1 MAWPTQCDVLR
12 SFTAGAGGAR
22 PFRRVPRWP
31 IPGQMNNTVVPA
43 AQAESA
49 GFAFVRELAASLSGG
64 PIELPSFP
72 DVALRVQQVLADDA
86 VSTEMVVRI
95 VGAEPM
101 LAARVVS
108 LANSAAMNPSSHQ
121 VTDLRT
127 AVSRMGFDSLRA
139 AAVSFAI
146 AQLRSRDDY
155 ASIEQQLTQQ
165 WLDSVTFAS
174 TACVVA
180 RRSGR
185 MSADTA
191 LFAAL
196 VAGVGKVYI
205 LTRASHHAEL
215 FADPGAYQSIVKE
228 WHISIARALLESW
241 HVAGEVIEAVQ
252 AYEQRN
258 EETRPGPPLA
268 DVLACAALVN
278 GFHDTPE
285 LLAAVLPNSRAAQR
299 LGLAN
304 AAPATLLADAASEL
318 AMLNA
323 ALGR

>member
-1 MAWPTQCDVLR
+1 MD
-12 SFTAGAGGAR
+12 SK
-22 PFRRVPRWP
+22 VP
-31 IPGQMNNTVVPA
+31 PA
-43 AQAESA
+43 AQAESVGSA
-49 GFAFVRELAASLSGG
+49 FARELAASLSAG

-127 AVSRMGFDSLRA
+127 AVARMGFDSLRA
-139 AAVSFAI
+139 AAVSFAMT
-146 AQLRSRDDY
+146 QLGLRTGY
-155 ASIEQQLTQQ
+155 ANIEQQLTRN
-165 WLDSVTFAS
+165 WRDSVSFAS
-174 TACVVA
+174 TASVVA
-180 RRSGR
+180 RRSQR

-205 LTRASHHAEL
+205 LTRASRHPGL
-215 FADPGAYQSIVKE
+215 LADAAAYQGVVRD
-228 WHISIARALLESW
+228 WHINIARSLLASW
-241 HVAGEVIEAVQ
+241 HVAEEVIEAVG
-252 AYEQRN
+252 AYERRN
-258 EETRPGPPLA
+258 DETRPGPPLA
-268 DVLACAALVN
+268 DVLACAALIDKYRN
-278 GFHDTPE
+278 APAK
-285 LLAAVLPNSRAAQR
+285 LADALPLSCSAQR
-299 LGLAN
+299 LGLAKV
-304 AAPATLLADAASEL
+304 APDAIMADAAGEL
-318 AMLNA
+318 AKLNV

>member
-1 MAWPTQCDVLR
+1 MEDKVA
-12 SFTAGAGGAR
+12 
-22 PFRRVPRWP
+22 
-31 IPGQMNNTVVPA
+31 PA

-49 GFAFVRELAASLSGG
+49 GSALARELAASLWPG

-139 AAVSFAI
+139 AAVSFAM
-146 AQLRSRDDY
+146 AQLGARGEY
-155 ASIEQQLTQQ
+155 ANIERQLTRN
-165 WLDSVTFAS
+165 WRDSVSFAA
-174 TACVVA
+174 TASVVA
-180 RRSGR
+180 RRSQR
-185 MSADTA
+185 MSPDTA

-205 LTRASHHAEL
+205 LTRASRHPGVL
-215 FADPGAYQSIVKE
+215 ADAAAYQAIVRE
-228 WHISIARALLESW
+228 WHISITRSLLASW
-241 HVAGEVIEAVQ
+241 HVAEEVIEAVQ
-252 AYEQRN
+252 AYERRN
-258 EETRPGPPLA
+258 EEVRPGPPLA
-268 DVLACAALVN
+268 DVLACASLINRYQDAAEGL
-278 GFHDTPE
+278 DE
-285 LLAAVLPNSRAAQR
+285 SLAHSRAAQR
-299 LGLAN
+299 LGLAH
-304 AAPATLLADAASEL
+304 AAPDAILADAAGEL
-318 AMLNA
+318 AKLDV

>member
-1 MAWPTQCDVLR
+1 MD
-12 SFTAGAGGAR
+12 SK
-22 PFRRVPRWP
+22 VP
-31 IPGQMNNTVVPA
+31 PA
-43 AQAESA
+43 AEAESA
-49 GFAFVRELAASLSGG
+49 GSAFARELAASLLAG

-139 AAVSFAI
+139 AAVSFAM
-146 AQLRSRDDY
+146 AQLGSRAEY
-155 ASIEQQLTQQ
+155 ANIEQHLTRN
-165 WLDSVTFAS
+165 WRESVSFAS
-174 TACVVA
+174 TASVVA
-180 RRSGR
+180 RRSQR

-205 LTRASHHAEL
+205 LTRASRHPAL
-215 FADPGAYQSIVKE
+215 LADAAAYQGVVRE
-228 WHISIARALLESW
+228 WHIGIARSLLASW
-241 HVAGEVIEAVQ
+241 HVAEDVIEAVE
-252 AYEQRN
+252 AYERRN

-268 DVLACAALVN
+268 DVLACAALIN
-278 GFHDTPE
+278 RYRDAPAS
-285 LLAAVLPNSRAAQR
+285 LADSLAVSHAAKR
-299 LGLAN
+299 IGLAN
-304 AAPATLLADAASEL
+304 AAPDVILADAAGEL
-318 AMLNA
+318 TKLDV

>member
-1 MAWPTQCDVLR
+1 MESKA
-12 SFTAGAGGAR
+12 A
-22 PFRRVPRWP
+22 
-31 IPGQMNNTVVPA
+31 PA
-43 AQAESA
+43 TQAESA
-49 GFAFVRELAASLSGG
+49 GSAFARELAASLSVGH
-64 PIELPSFP
+64 IELPSFP

-139 AAVSFAI
+139 AAVSFAM
-146 AQLRSRDDY
+146 AQLGSRAEY
-155 ASIEQQLTQQ
+155 ANIEQQLTRN
-165 WLDSVTFAS
+165 WRDSVSFAS
-174 TACVVA
+174 TASVVA
-180 RRSGR
+180 RRSQR
-185 MSADTA
+185 MSPDTA

-205 LTRASHHAEL
+205 LTRVSRHPQLLTNE
-215 FADPGAYQSIVKE
+215 FAYQAIVKE
-228 WHISIARALLESW
+228 WHIKFARSLLASW
-241 HVAGEVIEAVQ
+241 HVAEDVIEAVE
-252 AYEQRN
+252 AYERRN

-268 DVLACAALVN
+268 DVLACAALIN
-278 GFHDTPE
+278 KYHD
-285 LLAAVLPNSRAAQR
+285 
-299 LGLAN
+299 
-304 AAPATLLADAASEL
+304 APATLAESLPLSHAAQRIGLAKAAPGAVMADAAGEL
-318 AMLNA
+318 AELNG

>member
-1 MAWPTQCDVLR
+1 
-12 SFTAGAGGAR
+12 
-22 PFRRVPRWP
+22 
-31 IPGQMNNTVVPA
+31 MNNTPA
-43 AQAESA
+43 TSA
-49 GFAFVRELAASLSGG
+49 PPDGPPQPDSPGFAFVRELAASLSHP

-72 DVALRVQQVLADDA
+72 EVALRVQQVLADDA

-108 LANSAAMNPSSHQ
+108 LANSAAMNPSSHAI
-121 VTDLRT
+121 TDLRT

-139 AAVSFAI
+139 AAVSFAM
-146 AQLRSRDDY
+146 AQLRSRKDY
-155 ASIEQQLTQQ
+155 ANIEQQLTQN
-165 WLDSVTFAS
+165 WLESVSFAS

-180 RRSGR
+180 RRSQR

-205 LTRASHHAEL
+205 LTRASRYPAL
-215 FADPGAYQSIVKE
+215 FADPAGYQAIVSD
-228 WHISIARALLESW
+228 WHINIARALLESW
-241 HVAGEVIEAVQ
+241 HVADEVIESVQ
-252 AYEQRN
+252 AHEHRN

-268 DVLACAALVN
+268 DVLACAALIN
-278 GFHDTPE
+278 RHQDSPGQM
-285 LLAAVLPNSRAAQR
+285 AAALPGSRAAQR
-299 LGLAN
+299 LGLAK
-304 AAPATLLADAASEL
+304 AEPGPILADAASEL
-318 AMLNA
+318 ATLNA

>member
-1 MAWPTQCDVLR
+1 METKLA
-12 SFTAGAGGAR
+12 
-22 PFRRVPRWP
+22 
-31 IPGQMNNTVVPA
+31 PA
-43 AQAESA
+43 AQPEGAGSA
-49 GFAFVRELAASLSGG
+49 FTRELASSLAAG

-139 AAVSFAI
+139 AAVSFAM
-146 AQLRSRDDY
+146 AQLGSRTEY
-155 ASIEQQLTQQ
+155 ANIEQQLARN
-165 WLDSVTFAS
+165 WRDSVGFAS
-174 TACVVA
+174 TASVVA
-180 RRSGR
+180 RRSQR
-185 MSADTA
+185 MSPDTA

-205 LTRASHHAEL
+205 LTRASRHPQL
-215 FADPGAYQSIVKE
+215 LADALAYRTIVRD
-228 WHISIARALLESW
+228 WHIGIAKRILASW
-241 HVAGEVIEAVQ
+241 HVAEDVIDAVEV
-252 AYEQRN
+252 YERRN
-258 EETRPGPPLA
+258 DEVRPGPPLA

-278 GFHDTPE
+278 KYQDAPAH
-285 LLAAVLPNSRAAQR
+285 LADGLPKSKAAQR
-299 LGLAN
+299 IGLAN
-304 AAPATLLADAASEL
+304 AAPEVIIADAAGEL
-318 AMLNA
+318 SKLSA

>member
-1 MAWPTQCDVLR
+1 MD
-12 SFTAGAGGAR
+12 SK
-22 PFRRVPRWP
+22 VP
-31 IPGQMNNTVVPA
+31 PA
-43 AQAESA
+43 AEAESA
-49 GFAFVRELAASLSGG
+49 GSAFARELAASLLAG

-139 AAVSFAI
+139 AAVSFAMV
-146 AQLRSRDDY
+146 QLGARAEY
-155 ASIEQQLTQQ
+155 ASIEQQLMHN
-165 WLDSVTFAS
+165 WRDSVGFAS
-174 TACVVA
+174 TASVVA
-180 RRSGR
+180 RRSQR
-185 MSADTA
+185 MSPDTA

-205 LTRASHHAEL
+205 LTRASRHRQL
-215 FADPGAYQSIVKE
+215 LADAAAYQGVVRE
-228 WHISIARALLESW
+228 WHIKFARSLLASW
-241 HVAGEVIEAVQ
+241 HVAEDVIEAVE
-252 AYEQRN
+252 AYERRN
-258 EETRPGPPLA
+258 EDTRPGPPLA
-268 DVLACAALVN
+268 DVLACAALIN
-278 GFHDTPE
+278 RYHDAPAH
-285 LLAAVLPNSRAAQR
+285 LAESLPNSRAAQR
-299 LGLAN
+299 LGLAK
-304 AAPATLLADAASEL
+304 AAPDAIMTDAAGEL
-318 AMLNA
+318 AKLNV

>member
-1 MAWPTQCDVLR
+1 MDDRKNP
-12 SFTAGAGGAR
+12 
-22 PFRRVPRWP
+22 VP
-31 IPGQMNNTVVPA
+31 
-43 AQAESA
+43 AQAESVGSA
-49 GFAFVRELAASLSGG
+49 FARELATSLSVGH
-64 PIELPSFP
+64 IELPSFP

-139 AAVSFAI
+139 AAVSFAM
-146 AQLRSRDDY
+146 AQLGARAEY
-155 ASIEQQLTQQ
+155 GNIEQQLTRN
-165 WLDSVTFAS
+165 WRDSVSFAS
-174 TACVVA
+174 TASVVA
-180 RRSGR
+180 RRSQR
-185 MSADTA
+185 MSPDTA

-205 LTRASHHAEL
+205 LTRASRHPQL
-215 FADPGAYQSIVKE
+215 FADARAYQAIVRE
-228 WHISIARALLESW
+228 WHSRFARSLLASW
-241 HVAGEVIEAVQ
+241 HVAEEVIEAVE
-252 AYEQRN
+252 AYERRN

-268 DVLACAALVN
+268 DVLACAALI
-278 GFHDTPE
+278 GRFHDAPAS
-285 LLAAVLPNSRAAQR
+285 LAEALSRSHAAQR
-299 LGLAN
+299 LGLAK
-304 AAPATLLADAASEL
+304 AAPDAIMADAAAEL
-318 AMLNA
+318 GKLNA

>member
-1 MAWPTQCDVLR
+1 MDGKVSA
-12 SFTAGAGGAR
+12 
-22 PFRRVPRWP
+22 
-31 IPGQMNNTVVPA
+31 A
-43 AQAESA
+43 AQVESVGA
-49 GFAFVRELAASLSGG
+49 AFARELAAALAVGH
-64 PIELPSFP
+64 IELPSFP

-139 AAVSFAI
+139 AAVSFAM
-146 AQLRSRDDY
+146 AQLSSRADY
-155 ASIEQQLTQQ
+155 ANIEQQLTRN
-165 WLDSVTFAS
+165 WRDSVSFAS
-174 TACVVA
+174 TASVVA
-180 RRSGR
+180 RRSQR
-185 MSADTA
+185 MSPDTA

-205 LTRASHHAEL
+205 LTRVSRHPQL
-215 FADPGAYQSIVKE
+215 LADEIAFQLIVRE
-228 WHISIARALLESW
+228 WHAKFARSLLASW
-241 HVAGEVIEAVQ
+241 HVAEDVIEAVE
-252 AYEQRN
+252 AYGRRN

-268 DVLACAALVN
+268 DVLACAALIN
-278 GFHDTPE
+278 RFREAPAH
-285 LLAAVLPNSRAAQR
+285 LAEMLAGSHAAKR
-299 LGLAN
+299 LGLSK
-304 AAPATLLADAASEL
+304 AAPDAILADAASEL
-318 AMLNA
+318 GKLNA

>member
-1 MAWPTQCDVLR
+1 MPGVSSNIPASAVASDR
-12 SFTAGAGGAR
+12 STESES
-22 PFRRVPRWP
+22 
-31 IPGQMNNTVVPA
+31 PA
-43 AQAESA
+43 ST
-49 GFAFVRELAASLSGG
+49 FVRELAASLSHAT
-64 PIELPSFP
+64 IELPSFP

-108 LANSAAMNPSSHQ
+108 LANSAAMNPSSHP

-139 AAVSFAI
+139 AAVSFAM

-155 ASIEQQLTQQ
+155 ANIEKQLTQN
-165 WLDSVTFAS
+165 WLESVGFAS

-180 RRSGR
+180 RRSQR

-196 VAGVGKVYI
+196 VAGVGKVYV
-205 LTRASHHAEL
+205 LTRASRHSAL
-215 FADPGAYQSIVKE
+215 LADAAAYQAIVRE
-228 WHISIARALLESW
+228 WHTNIARALLQSW
-241 HVAGEVIEAVQ
+241 HVADEVIEAVQ
-252 AYEQRN
+252 TYEHRN
-258 EETRPGPPLA
+258 EETRPGPPLG
-268 DVLACAALVN
+268 DVLACAALMSRLK
-278 GFHDTPE
+278 DSPE
-285 LLAAVLPNSRAAQR
+285 QLGPLLSASRAAQR
-299 LGLAN
+299 LGVAK
-304 AAPATLLADAASEL
+304 AAPGPMLSDAANEL
-318 AMLNA
+318 ATLNA

>member
-1 MAWPTQCDVLR
+1 
-12 SFTAGAGGAR
+12 
-22 PFRRVPRWP
+22 
-31 IPGQMNNTVVPA
+31 MNNSVKSGPA
-43 AQAESA
+43 EESA
-49 GFAFVRELAASLSGG
+49 AFAFVRELAASLSSG
-64 PIELPSFP
+64 PIQLPSFP
-72 DVALRVQQVLADDA
+72 EVALRVQQVLADDS
-86 VSTEMVVRI
+86 VSMEVVVRV

-139 AAVSFAI
+139 AAVSFAM
-146 AQLRSRDDY
+146 AQLNSRHEY
-155 ASIEQQLTQQ
+155 ANIEEQLTQH
-165 WLDSVTFAS
+165 WRDSVTFAS

-196 VAGVGKVYI
+196 VAGVGKIYI
-205 LTRASHHAEL
+205 LTRASHHPEL
-215 FADPGAYQSIVKE
+215 FADPGAYQAIVKE
-228 WHISIARALLESW
+228 WHVNIARALLEGW
-241 HVAGEVIEAVQ
+241 HVADDVIEAVQ
-252 AYEQRN
+252 AYEHRN
-258 EETRPGPPLA
+258 EETRPGQPLA
-268 DVLACAALVN
+268 DVLACAALIN
-278 GFHDTPE
+278 QYHDTPE
-285 LLAAVLPNSRAAQR
+285 LLAAALPSGRAAQR

-304 AAPATLLADAASEL
+304 VAAAMLLSDAASEL
-318 AMLNA
+318 ATLHA

>member
-1 MAWPTQCDVLR
+1 MDGKAP
-12 SFTAGAGGAR
+12 
-22 PFRRVPRWP
+22 
-31 IPGQMNNTVVPA
+31 PA
-43 AQAESA
+43 AQTETASS
-49 GFAFVRELAASLSGG
+49 AFVRELAASLSAG
-64 PIELPSFP
+64 PIQLPSFP

-139 AAVSFAI
+139 AAVSFAM
-146 AQLRSRDDY
+146 AQLGLRAEY
-155 ASIEQQLTQQ
+155 ASIEPQLIRH
-165 WLDSVTFAS
+165 WRDSVGFAS
-174 TACVVA
+174 TASVVA
-180 RRSGR
+180 RRSQR

-196 VAGVGKVYI
+196 VAGVGKVYM
-205 LTRASHHAEL
+205 LTRACRHPQL
-215 FADPGAYQSIVKE
+215 LADALAYQTIVRE
-228 WHISIARALLESW
+228 WHISITRSLLASW
-241 HVAGEVIEAVQ
+241 HVAEEVIEAVQ
-252 AYEQRN
+252 AYERRN

-268 DVLACAALVN
+268 DVLACAALINRHHDAPVN
-278 GFHDTPE
+278 
-285 LLAAVLPNSRAAQR
+285 LADSLAQSHAARR
-299 LGLAN
+299 LGLAH
-304 AAPATLLADAASEL
+304 AAPDAITADVAGEL
-318 AMLNA
+318 AKLNV